1 MAEDNSEEEFID
13 DQYMP
18 ELDDEFDAGDYSRDQ
33 ERYHVEDPD
42 TEDEVLEETPE
53 IADARL
59 DGNRLDL
66 CSDLADWTVTHNQ
79 THKSLNDLLKIL
91 REHGHSELPKDSRTL
106 LCTPKVV
113 ECQAKCN
120 GEYIYYGLETGIRR
134 TLLQCPA
141 STDHIAVTINVDG
154 VPLFRSSAAQF
165 WPMLAKVEGFEPFIV
180 CLFSGMTKPV
190 PLGDYIQDLVEEI
203 KRLRETGI
211 QHNGNVIQTS
221 HNPLVQVAKR
231 MAEKEH
237 AQKNMKRK
245 QTRPQ
250 PVSGKLRDSCF
261 LLHDGSIAFVTEKNP
276 DGKLICSV
284 FPDHQT
290 SNLFEKPCQ
299 SKVLNIA
306 FIGSTRSKSATQLF
320 QPQDL
325 KTKAVCLPHCGG
337 YAIFPLLHDI
347 E

>member
-1 MAEDNSEEEFID
+1 MASGYLKNWRKVNSMVKKMAEDNSEEEFID

-120 GEYIYYGLETGIRR
+120 GEYIYYGLETGIR
-134 TLLQCPA
+134 
-141 STDHIAVTINVDG
+141 
-154 VPLFRSSAAQF
+154 
-165 WPMLAKVEGFEPFIV
+165 
-180 CLFSGMTKPV
+180 
-190 PLGDYIQDLVEEI
+190 
-203 KRLRETGI
+203 
-211 QHNGNVIQTS
+211 
-221 HNPLVQVAKR
+221 
-231 MAEKEH
+231 
-237 AQKNMKRK
+237 
-245 QTRPQ
+245 
-250 PVSGKLRDSCF
+250 
-261 LLHDGSIAFVTEKNP
+261 
-276 DGKLICSV
+276 
-284 FPDHQT
+284 
-290 SNLFEKPCQ
+290 
-299 SKVLNIA
+299 
-306 FIGSTRSKSATQLF
+306 
-320 QPQDL
+320 
-325 KTKAVCLPHCGG
+325 
-337 YAIFPLLHDI
+337 
-347 E
+347 

>member
-1 MAEDNSEEEFID
+1 MCVLLWNILNSCTFPKRHYVSSAAKYNPKAFFKATL
-13 DQYMP
+13 QSALWLY
-18 ELDDEFDAGDYSRDQ
+18 
-33 ERYHVEDPD
+33 
-42 TEDEVLEETPE
+42 
-53 IADARL
+53 
-59 DGNRLDL
+59 GNRLDL

-180 CLFSGMTKPV
+180 CLFSGTTKPV
-190 PLGDYIQDLVEEI
+190 PLGDYIQDLAEEI

-211 QHNGNVIQTS
+211 QHNGNVI
-221 HNPLVQVAKR
+221 
-231 MAEKEH
+231 
-237 AQKNMKRK
+237 
-245 QTRPQ
+245 Q

-299 SKVLNIA
+299 SKILNIA

>member
-1 MAEDNSEEEFID
+1 
-13 DQYMP
+13 MP

-53 IADARL
+53 IADAHL

-180 CLFSGMTKPV
+180 CLFSGTTKPV
-190 PLGDYIQDLVEEI
+190 PLGDYIQDLAEEI
-203 KRLRETGI
+203 KRLGETGI
-211 QHNGNVIQTS
+211 QHNGNVIQDIPAQEGSAPARPVTNQAIEVTEGTS
-221 HNPLVQVAKR
+221 PQLLDMDITVQEGRAPALVVTNQATVLTEDPRPLLLD
-231 MAEKEH
+231 MDIP
-237 AQKNMKRK
+237 AQEGSAPALPVTNQAIEVTEDTTPVLLDMTTQLRKIGGKNTRDCTTKIMDRIMTNNLMSQLNMK
-245 QTRPQ
+245 
-250 PVSGKLRDSCF
+250 GN
-261 LLHDGSIAFVTEKNP
+261 G
-276 DGKLICSV
+276 
-284 FPDHQT
+284 
-290 SNLFEKPCQ
+290 
-299 SKVLNIA
+299 
-306 FIGSTRSKSATQLF
+306 
-320 QPQDL
+320 
-325 KTKAVCLPHCGG
+325 TK
-337 YAIFPLLHDI
+337 
-347 E
+347 